1 MFMIM
6 IYINYVAKDY
16 NLVVW
21 PRLLTKVS
29 PSQHGDGGT
38 CDYTTSLHGGLNY
51 LMQLAKVTQDFMY
64 SREH

>member
-1 MFMIM
+1 MVVVLVV
-6 IYINYVAKDY
+6 VAEFY

-38 CDYTTSLHGGLNY
+38 CDYIQGAWQGY
-51 LMQLAKVTQDFMY
+51 VC
-64 SREH
+64 